1 MDENLVSNDVPA
13 VEVVVATIG
22 AQLRA
27 MREVK
32 GLSVSDVAAQIR
44 LAPRQIEALEANDM
58 ASLPEL
64 PFVRGFVRSY
74 AKLLGMDAQPL
85 LAALPDPYANSEL
98 HTPASVEL
106 PFNVKQLSVQQ
117 SRMWLMAA
125 TGIAAL
131 AIIFALWN
139 RASPAPHPASVT
151 SVVEQTIELPIP
163 AESAAAASLSMDAT
177 DALAAALVAPIAAQ
191 VKAPLPV
198 SSVPAAMPLTKA
210 VSGVSANSATSQLSL
225 TFAAESWAEITD
237 MNGKTLSSG
246 HHPAGSELTF
256 KSLGPYQIVIGN
268 ASSVQLFRR
277 AKLVDLTSYINKSSD
292 VARLTLE

>member
-13 VEVVVATIG
+13 VEVVAATIG

-44 LAPRQIEALEANDM
+44 LAPRQIEALEADDM

-98 HTPASVEL
+98 HTPVSVEL

-139 RASPAPHPASVT
+139 RASPAPHSVSVT
-151 SVVEQTIELPIP
+151 SVVEQAIELPIP
-163 AESAAAASLSMDAT
+163 AESAAAASLPMDAA

-198 SSVPAAMPLTKA
+198 SSVPATMPLTKA

-237 MNGKTLSSG
+237 MNGKILSSG
-246 HHPAGSELTF
+246 HHPAGSELNF

>member
-1 MDENLVSNDVPA
+1 MDENIVSHDAPA
-13 VEVVVATIG
+13 VEVMIATIG

-44 LAPRQIEALEANDM
+44 LAPRQIEALEADDM

-85 LAALPDPYANSEL
+85 LSALPDPYANSEL
-98 HTPASVEL
+98 HTPASVDL
-106 PFNVKQLSVQQ
+106 PFNAKQLSVQQ
-117 SRMWLMAA
+117 SRIWLMAA
-125 TGIAAL
+125 AGIAAL

-139 RASPAPHPASVT
+139 RASPAQHSASAT
-151 SVVEQTIELPIP
+151 RVVEQAIELPIP
-163 AESAAAASLSMDAT
+163 AESAAAASLPMDAA

-198 SSVPAAMPLTKA
+198 SSVPAAMPFTKTP
-210 VSGVSANSATSQLSL
+210 SGVPASSVTSQLSL

-237 MNGKTLSSG
+237 MSGKLLSSG
-246 HHPAGSELTF
+246 HHPAGSELNF

-268 ASSVQLFRR
+268 ASSVQLYRR
-277 AKLVDLTSYINKSSD
+277 GKLVDLTSYINKSSD

>member
-27 MREVK
+27 IREVK

-125 TGIAAL
+125 TGIAVL

-151 SVVEQTIELPIP
+151 SVVEQAIELPIP
-163 AESAAAASLSMDAT
+163 AESATAASLPMDAA

-198 SSVPAAMPLTKA
+198 SSVPVAIPLSKA

-237 MNGKTLSSG
+237 MNGKILSSG
-246 HHPAGSELTF
+246 HHPAGSELNF